1 MPPIDAPFEISTFVN
16 NFTSDGA
23 IVNNIGS
30 MDHPGMDG
38 DEYVRCRQCSFGGCD
53 IRVSPCG
60 CTVHAVSEAVEVSNQ
75 SRVCWPLQHQR
86 SCSWNNLNVLLLVLA
101 PVHIFAREC
110 NCDSDVFP

>member
-16 NFTSDGA
+16 NFASDGA

-75 SRVCWPLQHQR
+75 SRVCWSLQHQ
-86 SCSWNNLNVLLLVLA
+86 VDGLLLVLFMEQSKRA
-101 PVHIFAREC
+101 VACARSC
-110 NCDSDVFP
+110 SYLCT